1 MSWRSLRR
9 VGIVYDKVLEIVN
22 TDLVY
27 DEVHGIVDGV
37 PSLLSRKL
45 CRELLRNFSHRLIR
59 LGGNYILNFVV
70 NYFGTARS
78 P

>member
-1 MSWRSLRR
+1 MGAKGGPEWRSLRR
-9 VGIVYDKVLEIVN
+9 VGIVYDKVLEIVK

-45 CRELLRNFSHRLIR
+45 CRELLRNGSISATL
-59 LGGNYILNFVV
+59 
-70 NYFGTARS
+70 FG
-78 P
+78 